1 MSSVRVVLNGDVRML
16 AGTMTVLE
24 TDAPGGAATAARGP
38 RPPEVDVPD
47 EAGAT
52 GSSLQAVTAIG
63 SSSVIAAM
71 TGRRESVLIVPPL
84 TRARMSAAGFAA
96 RRGALQHLRSWA
108 AIGPVLAAPRALP
121 YVLVINHGAFLLTS
135 RRDFL
140 TGAAGAV
147 AAMVGAPAVI
157 LPRRS
162 AHDLVI
168 RGGSVIDGTG
178 APAAEMDVAVSA
190 GRITSVARRIA
201 DKGTVEIDA
210 HGVAV
215 APGFIDIHSHGDGS
229 LFSDP
234 RSESVIRQGVTTIV
248 VGQDGSSRFPSR
260 RSGDDEGGYA
270 SYTALA
276 AAIDRLPSS
285 VNVASS
291 IGLGTIRGIVVG
303 ADDRPAT
310 PDEMKRM
317 LTMVNDAI
325 AAGACGASSGL
336 EYTPGAF
343 ASRAEL
349 AALCAP
355 LAAARLPYSTHM
367 RNEDDRLLD
376 AIDES
381 IDVARQAH
389 CPLQISHLKT
399 QGPRNW
405 GKLDEV
411 FRRIDEARRG
421 GMDIMFDRYPY
432 IAYQT
437 GLTNLFP
444 VWSRDGGTAAFFR
457 RLDDPSTSDRI
468 KRETLAKIEL
478 IGGWDNVLISG
489 VGRGGDTTAEGK
501 RLGAFSQAKGADP
514 YDAAVA
520 LLRSANGN
528 VGMVGFAMSED
539 NLERILAHPLGMVC
553 SDGGAFATDG
563 ASRRGSPHPR
573 GLGTFPRVLG
583 RYVRE
588 RKALTL
594 EQAVRKM
601 SALPASRIRL
611 GDRGRIAPKLAADIV
626 IFDPATVTDKATFE
640 DPFQYPEGIRAVIVN
655 GQIAFRDGQRTKN
668 AAGRA
673 LRPT

>member
-1 MSSVRVVLNGDVRML
+1 MFTVISVKLV
-16 AGTMTVLE
+16 
-24 TDAPGGAATAARGP
+24 TDWVGG
-38 RPPEVDVPD
+38 
-47 EAGAT
+47 
-52 GSSLQAVTAIG
+52 
-63 SSSVIAAM
+63 
-71 TGRRESVLIVPPL
+71 
-84 TRARMSAAGFAA
+84 
-96 RRGALQHLRSWA
+96 
-108 AIGPVLAAPRALP
+108 AIGPVLAAPRALR
-121 YVLVINHGAFLLTS
+121 YVPVINHGAFLLTS

-162 AHDLVI
+162 AHELVI

-178 APAAEMDVAVSA
+178 APAIEMDVAVSA

-234 RSESVIRQGVTTIV
+234 RSESVIRQGDTTIV

-457 RLDDPSTSDRI
+457 RLEDPSTSDRI

-501 RLGAFSQAKGADP
+501 RLGAFSQAKAADP

-611 GDRGRIAPKLAADIV
+611 GDRGRIAPTLAADIV

-655 GQIAFRDGQRTKN
+655 GQIAFRDGQRTK
-668 AAGRA
+668 AAGGKA
-673 LRPT
+673 LRPS